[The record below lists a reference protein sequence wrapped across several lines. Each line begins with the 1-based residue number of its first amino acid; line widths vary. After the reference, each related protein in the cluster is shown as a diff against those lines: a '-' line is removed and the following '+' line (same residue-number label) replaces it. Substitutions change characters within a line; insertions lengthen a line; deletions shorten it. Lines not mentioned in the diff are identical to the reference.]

1 MPSMNPLDPTI
12 RKVLI
17 GIFSI
22 GIALGAGIKYG
33 FIAPSAYTQQA
44 PASPVYSLIEYERI
58 RPGMPLTEVRAII
71 GSGTEISRSESVV
84 EVEWVYPDGTKIVG
98 TFNDNILTQKGFVA
112 PICQKPYKSRLSH

>member
-1 MPSMNPLDPTI
+1 MPRVNPLDPTV

-33 FIAPSAYTQQA
+33 FVTPFAYTPQT
-44 PASPVYSLIEYERI
+44 PASHVYSLIEYERI

-84 EVEWVYPDGTKIVG
+84 EVEWVNQDGTKIVG
-98 TFNDNILTQKGFVA
+98 IFNDNLLTQKKQSG
-112 PICQKPYKSRLSH
+112 L